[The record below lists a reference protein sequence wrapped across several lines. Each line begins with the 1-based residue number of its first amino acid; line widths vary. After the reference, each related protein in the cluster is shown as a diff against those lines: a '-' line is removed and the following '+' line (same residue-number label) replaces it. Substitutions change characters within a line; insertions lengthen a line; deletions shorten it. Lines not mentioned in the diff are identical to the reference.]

1 MHTSSFLKL
10 VVWILIVSAISCIT
24 IVKIRD
30 SEQIDV
36 EIDDYKKGD
45 VKLNVDSVNLEN
57 DSLINNPTNET
68 GQETEGS

>member
-57 DSLINNPTNET
+57 DSLINNPNKRLRNEK
-68 GQETEGS
+68 